1 MLGYLFTQEAD
12 VRITELKKKKIAS
25 IQGADALVGERHL
38 ALQAEAGYTVST
50 NPVLVQ
56 SHPFLCLSIPIK
68 NNDLESLSVGMRVLQ
83 QGN

>member
-12 VRITELKKKKIAS
+12 VRITELKKKKLPQS
-25 IQGADALVGERHL
+25 RALMLWWVKDILHL
-38 ALQAEAGYTVST
+38 KLRPDILLST

-56 SHPFLCLSIPIK
+56 SHLFLCLSIPIK